1 MDRTIVF
8 TLITSAFDSAR
19 VSQTDLS
26 AEGVVE
32 MIESLYN
39 EETVNALRIWL
50 ENCTMGDIFTGLD
63 TIVVAT
69 DTITEFKG

>member
-8 TLITSAFDSAR
+8 TLIAASKDAAR
-19 VSQTDLS
+19 VSMTDLS
-26 AEGVVE
+26 ADEVIGE
-32 MIESLYN
+32 IESLYD
-39 EETVNALRIWL
+39 TAAVNALRIWL